1 MNILNPGETL
11 LKTDLETAK
20 GGKANMT
27 GVDFP
32 KMALV
37 GLSLYDKEL
46 ENVSKEVSTTIA
58 SLSRDKTIRPGQTIA
73 VSAGSRGIDR
83 IDEVTRSCVD
93 VLKGVGAKPFIF
105 PAMGSHGGAT
115 ADGQKTLLAHL
126 GITEES
132 MGVPVRSSMEVIE
145 VGVTHRN
152 VPVYLDGYAAD
163 ADALVVINRIKTH
176 TKFEGD
182 IESGLFKMMAIGM
195 GKHQG
200 ASVYHR
206 AAVDH
211 GMEAIIIDAGLMI
224 LKRCPVLFG
233 LGVVENGLGRVT
245 ELKAVLPGQMMEEE
259 KRLLALSKKVMAK
272 IPFDHIDLLIVDE
285 MGKNISGTGMDSKV
299 IGRHRDLIGDFW
311 IHPHP
316 KRIFVRD
323 LTDLSDGNATGV
335 GLADFITHRLAKRID
350 RDKTVI
356 NCLTG
361 LSPEKA
367 AIPIA
372 FPNDKEAIGAALETV
387 GIKDINEMRVVN
399 IQNTR
404 NLDRM
409 FVSEAFLPEI
419 ERSSTIEQISSWLP
433 MPFDKEGNLI
443 SPF

>member
-1 MNILNPGETL
+1 MMN
-11 LKTDLETAK
+11 KT
-20 GGKANMT
+20 
-27 GVDFP
+27 DFP

-37 GLSLYDKEL
+37 RMSLYGKEI
-46 ENVSKEVSTTIA
+46 EDISKEVAKTMA
-58 SLSRDKTIRPGQTIA
+58 SLSLAKRIRPGQTIA
-73 VSAGSRGIDR
+73 VTAGSRGIDR
-83 IDEVTRSCVD
+83 IDEVIRSCVNA
-93 VLKGVGAKPFIF
+93 LKGAGAKPFIF

-115 ADGQKTLLAHL
+115 AEGQKTLLSHI
-126 GITEES
+126 GISEKK
-132 MGVPVRSSMEVIE
+132 MGVPILSSMDVSE
-145 VGVTHRN
+145 VGITHRN
-152 VPVYLDGYAAD
+152 VPVYLDRDAAG

-224 LKRCPVLFG
+224 LERCPVLFG
-233 LGVVENGLGRVT
+233 LGIVENGLGRIT
-245 ELKAVLPGQMMEEE
+245 ELKAILPEQMLDEE

-272 IPFDHIDLLIVDE
+272 IPFDQIDLLIVDE

-316 KRIFVRD
+316 KRILVRD

-335 GLADFITHRLAKRID
+335 GLADFITDRLAKKID
-350 RDKTVI
+350 RDKTII

-367 AIPIA
+367 AIPIT
-372 FPNDKEAIGAALETV
+372 FLNDNEAIGAALQTV
-387 GIKDINEMRVVN
+387 GIKATNKMRVVN
-399 IQNTR
+399 IQSTR
-404 NLDRM
+404 KLDRM
-409 FVSEAFLPEI
+409 YVSEAFSSEI
-419 ERSSTIEQISSWLP
+419 ELNSSIEQISPWLP
-433 MPFDKEGNLI
+433 MPFDQEDNLI

>member
-1 MNILNPGETL
+1 VDIL
-11 LKTDLETAK
+11 
-20 GGKANMT
+20 
-27 GVDFP
+27 
-32 KMALV
+32 
-37 GLSLYDKEL
+37 KEM
-46 ENVSKEVSTTIA
+46 
-58 SLSRDKTIRPGQTIA
+58 
-73 VSAGSRGIDR
+73 
-83 IDEVTRSCVD
+83 
-93 VLKGVGAKPFIF
+93 GAKPFIF

-115 ADGQKTLLAHL
+115 AEGQKDLLAHL
-126 GITEES
+126 GISQEN
-132 MGVPVRSSMEVIE
+132 MGVPLFSSMEVSE
-145 VGVTHRN
+145 VGATERD
-152 VPVYLDGYAAD
+152 VPVYLDSYAAD

-195 GKHQG
+195 GKHRG

-211 GMEAIIIDAGLMI
+211 GMESIIVDAGLMI
-224 LKRCPVLFG
+224 LKHYPVLFG
-233 LGVVENGLGRVT
+233 IGVVENGLGRIT
-245 ELKAVLPGQMMEEE
+245 ELHAIPPGQMLDEE
-259 KRLLALSKKVMAK
+259 KRLLSLSKKVMAK

-316 KRIFVRD
+316 KRILVRD

-335 GLADFITHRLAKRID
+335 GLADFITHRLAKKID
-350 RDKTVI
+350 RDKTII
-356 NCLTG
+356 NCLTA

-372 FPNDKEAIGAALETV
+372 FPNDKEAIGTALETV
-387 GIKDINEMRVVN
+387 GTKGINEMRVIN

-404 NLDRM
+404 KLERM
-409 FVSEAFLPEI
+409 YVSEAFSPEI
-419 ERSSTIEQISSWLP
+419 EASSRIEQKSSWLP
-433 MPFDKEGNLI
+433 MSFDKDGNLI

>member
-1 MNILNPGETL
+1 MN
-11 LKTDLETAK
+11 KT
-20 GGKANMT
+20 
-27 GVDFP
+27 DFP

-37 GLSLYDKEL
+37 GLSLYEREL
-46 ENVSKEVSTTIA
+46 ENVSKEVASSIA
-58 SLSRDKTIRPGQTIA
+58 NLSLDKIIRPGQTIA
-73 VSAGSRGIDR
+73 VTAGSRGIDR
-83 IDEVTRSCVD
+83 IDEVTISCVD
-93 VLKGVGAKPFIF
+93 ALKAMDAKPFIF

-115 ADGQKTLLAHL
+115 AEGQKTVLAHL
-126 GITEES
+126 GITADR
-132 MGVPVRSSMEVIE
+132 MGVSVRSSMEVID

-152 VPVYLDGYAAD
+152 VPVYLDRYAAD

-211 GMEAIIIDAGLMI
+211 GMEAIIIDAGLMV

-233 LGVVENGLGRVT
+233 LGVVENGFGHIT
-245 ELKAVLPGQMMEEE
+245 ELKAIPPGQMLEQE

-335 GLADFITHRLAKRID
+335 GLADFITHQLAKKID

-387 GIKDINEMRVVN
+387 GIKGMSKMRVVN
-399 IQNTR
+399 IKSTR
-404 NLDRM
+404 KLDRM
-409 FVSEAFLPEI
+409 FVSEAFSAEI
-419 ERSSTIEQISSWLP
+419 ERSSTMEQISSWLP

>member
-1 MNILNPGETL
+1 
-11 LKTDLETAK
+11 
-20 GGKANMT
+20 MT

-46 ENVSKEVSTTIA
+46 ENVSKEVASSIA
-58 SLSRDKTIRPGQTIA
+58 HLSLDKKLRPGQTIA
-73 VSAGSRGIDR
+73 VTAGSRGIDR

-93 VLKGVGAKPFIF
+93 VLKGMGTKPFIF

-115 ADGQKTLLAHL
+115 AEGQKTLLAHL
-126 GITEES
+126 GISQEK
-132 MGVPVRSSMEVIE
+132 MGVPIFSSMEVLE

-152 VPVYLDGYAAD
+152 VPVYLDSHAAD

-176 TKFEGD
+176 TKFEGN

-211 GMEAIIIDAGLMI
+211 GMESIIVDAGLMI
-224 LKRCPVLFG
+224 LKRCPVIFG
-233 LGVVENGLGRVT
+233 IGVVENGLGRIT
-245 ELKAVLPGQMMEEE
+245 ELKAITPGQMLDEE
-259 KRLLALSKKVMAK
+259 KRLLSLSKKIMAK
-272 IPFDHIDLLIVDE
+272 IPFDQIDLLIVDE

-316 KRIFVRD
+316 RRILVRD

-335 GLADFITHRLAKRID
+335 GLADFITHRLAKKID

-372 FPNDKEAIGAALETV
+372 FPNDKEAIGAALETI
-387 GIKDINEMRVVN
+387 GIKEINEIRVVN

-404 NLDRM
+404 KLDRI
-409 FVSEAFLPEI
+409 FVSEAFSPEI
-419 ERSSTIEQISSWLP
+419 EASSSLEQISPWLP
-433 MPFDKEGNLI
+433 MPFEKEGNLI